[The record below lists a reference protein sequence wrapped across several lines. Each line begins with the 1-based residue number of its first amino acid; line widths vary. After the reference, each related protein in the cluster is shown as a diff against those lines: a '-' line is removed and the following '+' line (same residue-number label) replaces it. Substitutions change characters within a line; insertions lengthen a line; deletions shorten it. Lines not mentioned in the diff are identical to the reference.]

1 MVEEWCVPEHGAE
14 FVAAMEDVLAVY
26 ERPYDPSRPVVCL
39 DESSRQLVG
48 EFRDGLPARPGSAAK
63 RDYQYVRNG
72 IADVFVVFEPLANR
86 RRAVPA
92 RRRGRTE
99 FAQVVKLICDE
110 MYPSAEKVVLVMDNL
125 STHGTASLY
134 ATFPPEEARRLA
146 ERLEIHF
153 TPKHG
158 SWLDMAE
165 IEIGV
170 LMRHGLPARVGDYE
184 TFCDLCKAWEDD
196 RNARGRGVDWQF
208 TNADARIKLKRLYP
222 KITA

>member
-125 STHGTASLY
+125 NTHGTASLY
-134 ATFPPEEARRLA
+134 ATFPPE
-146 ERLEIHF
+146 
-153 TPKHG
+153 
-158 SWLDMAE
+158 
-165 IEIGV
+165 
-170 LMRHGLPARVGDYE
+170 
-184 TFCDLCKAWEDD
+184 
-196 RNARGRGVDWQF
+196 
-208 TNADARIKLKRLYP
+208 
-222 KITA
+222 